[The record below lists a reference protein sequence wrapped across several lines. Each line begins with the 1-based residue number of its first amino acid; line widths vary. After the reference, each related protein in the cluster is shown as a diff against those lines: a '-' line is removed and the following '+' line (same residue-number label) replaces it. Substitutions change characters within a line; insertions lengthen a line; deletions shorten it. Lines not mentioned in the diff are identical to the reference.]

1 MEIKPI
7 VTEDFVV
14 LDDESMLSELI
25 GKMKTFEKRVGLV
38 FRKDKYLGLIEKK
51 KLLKSRID
59 VTKTKIKNYVQNTPI
74 LNENAD
80 IIETAYLMYQ
90 SNIKHVPVER
100 EKKIIGVVSS
110 LDLVR
115 LAIKLPEMKKVKV
128 KDIKLSKTAKL
139 NKTDPIA
146 TAMTI
151 MHQERV
157 DHLPVFDQGK
167 VYGIISFKD
176 ILRRYL
182 NWSPKRDVSA
192 KFNQMANSG
201 GALANMPKLD
211 QLPVS
216 DFSTNDNLFNVQSNE
231 SLVNATK
238 VMVDNRLSDL
248 LVMEN
253 NEFVGLLTVKN
264 ILRNVSSLKV
274 PKNYNIKFVG
284 LNDTKLNPYQKYTVK
299 KIASNEAF
307 KLQRKINNEM
317 NLVIHLKDYDKGG
330 KQKFSIHLRIETP
343 GQMISSEQHDW
354 ELETALRKVFNNA
367 KNSVKKKFRGDS
379 SWDKPYE

>member
-128 KDIKLSKTAKL
+128 KDIKLSKTAKI

-354 ELETALRKVFNNA
+354 DLETALRKTFNNA

>member
-128 KDIKLSKTAKL
+128 KDIKLSKTAKI

-330 KQKFSIHLRIETP
+330 KQKFSIHLRMETP

-354 ELETALRKVFNNA
+354 DLETALRKTFNNA

>member
-354 ELETALRKVFNNA
+354 DLETALRKTFNNA

>member
-128 KDIKLSKTAKL
+128 KDIKLSKTAKI

>member
-192 KFNQMANSG
+192 KFNQMASSG
-201 GALANMPKLD
+201 GSLADMPKLD

-216 DFSTNDNLFNVQSNE
+216 DFSTNDNLFNLQSNE

-354 ELETALRKVFNNA
+354 DLETALRKVFNNA

>member
-307 KLQRKINNEM
+307 KLQRKINNEL

-354 ELETALRKVFNNA
+354 DLETALRKTFNNA